1 MTTQDDVKELKED
14 IDRIEAK
21 IDQLKQIVMK
31 NLFSLLVCVFYPI
44 ISYTQVTVKQFN
56 ADWNKQ
62 NNVEWFNKLGDCD
75 KQSFFIENDDN
86 QKKYN
91 IAIVPTIVIFD
102 DGEEVKRYQA
112 DLSFTM
118 VTTRKEIQDYIDELI
133 ISKF

>member
-1 MTTQDDVKELKED
+1 MK
-14 IDRIEAK
+14 
-21 IDQLKQIVMK
+21 QLILYLVF
-31 NLFSLLVCVFYPI
+31 LFSLVCTTCSAQI
-44 ISYTQVTVKQFN
+44 TAIHFN

-62 NNVEWFNKLGDCD
+62 NNVELFNKLGDCD

>member
-1 MTTQDDVKELKED
+1 MDNTQNDHLK
-14 IDRIEAK
+14 
-21 IDQLKQIVMK
+21 
-31 NLFSLLVCVFYPI
+31 SYGLVYYI
-44 ISYTQVTVKQFN
+44 LEQ
-56 ADWNKQ
+56 Q